1 MVTAGVKR
9 VLYVEPYVKSL
20 ALDLHSDSIRT
31 TDIFGGEE
39 SATMLVLPFTGVGPR
54 MYEDHFIKSGELK
67 DENGAFMPPKGTRP
81 IMGARLAALESIE
94 KQAVELIKKR

>member
-1 MVTAGVKR
+1 MVTAGVKQ
-9 VLYVEPYVKSL
+9 VFYVEPYVKSL

-31 TDIFGGEE
+31 TSNPP
-39 SATMLVLPFTGVGPR
+39 SAAPTHLAVLPFTGIGPR

-67 DENGAFMPPKGTRP
+67 GPEGEFAPPKGTRP

-94 KQAVELIKKR
+94 QQAIELIKR